1 MQASMY
7 VFLWLVLVVVGCVVY
22 KFTVYRVPGDSV
34 AEPEPSLF
42 WLEPSAPA
50 PIFLLKTM
58 SVKTVFTKLADS
70 LSFEDP
76 NFDFNSS

>member
-34 AEPEPSLF
+34 AEPEPSFFGWSRRLRLLF
-42 WLEPSAPA
+42 
-50 PIFLLKTM
+50 FC
-58 SVKTVFTKLADS
+58 
-70 LSFEDP
+70 
-76 NFDFNSS
+76 